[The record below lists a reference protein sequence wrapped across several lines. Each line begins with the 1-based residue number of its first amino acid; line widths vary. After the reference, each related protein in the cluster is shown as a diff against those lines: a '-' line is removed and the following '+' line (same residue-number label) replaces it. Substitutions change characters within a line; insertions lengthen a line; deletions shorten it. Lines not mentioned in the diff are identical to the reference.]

1 MVRGFVRGGQKLAAI
16 APVALLLLAVGG
28 CAVKHPVTNL
38 VRGKQLFVTKCGV
51 CHTLSHANTTGPVGP
66 NLDVAFRQ
74 DRADGIKTASIEGLV
89 DNWILLAQGL
99 IGSIG
104 ALAFLIAFMY
114 KIVAVDPRSVMEAK
128 RWIGRIV
135 FGTIGVEVAGTLTH
149 AIVSSIPGGVH

>member
-1 MVRGFVRGGQKLAAI
+1 MA
-16 APVALLLLAVGG
+16 
-28 CAVKHPVTNL
+28 
-38 VRGKQLFVTKCGV
+38 QLK
-51 CHTLSHANTTGPVGP
+51 
-66 NLDVAFRQ
+66 
-74 DRADGIKTASIEGLV
+74 GLV

-149 AIVSSIPGGVH
+149 AIIASIPGGVH

>member
-1 MVRGFVRGGQKLAAI
+1 VSEVV
-16 APVALLLLAVGG
+16 PVAEL
-28 CAVKHPVTNL
+28 K
-38 VRGKQLFVTKCGV
+38 
-51 CHTLSHANTTGPVGP
+51 
-66 NLDVAFRQ
+66 
-74 DRADGIKTASIEGLV
+74 GLV

-149 AIVSSIPGGVH
+149 AIIASIPGGVH

>member
-1 MVRGFVRGGQKLAAI
+1 MSELK
-16 APVALLLLAVGG
+16 
-28 CAVKHPVTNL
+28 
-38 VRGKQLFVTKCGV
+38 
-51 CHTLSHANTTGPVGP
+51 
-66 NLDVAFRQ
+66 
-74 DRADGIKTASIEGLV
+74 GLV

-135 FGTIGVEVAGTLTH
+135 FGTIGVAGTLTH
-149 AIVSSIPGGVH
+149 AIISSIPGGVH

>member
-1 MVRGFVRGGQKLAAI
+1 VSEV
-16 APVALLLLAVGG
+16 V
-28 CAVKHPVTNL
+28 PVT
-38 VRGKQLFVTKCGV
+38 QLK
-51 CHTLSHANTTGPVGP
+51 S
-66 NLDVAFRQ
+66 
-74 DRADGIKTASIEGLV
+74 LV

-104 ALAFLIAFMY
+104 ALAFLVAFLY

-149 AIVSSIPGGVH
+149 AIIASIPGGVH

>member
-1 MVRGFVRGGQKLAAI
+1 
-16 APVALLLLAVGG
+16 VAEL
-28 CAVKHPVTNL
+28 K
-38 VRGKQLFVTKCGV
+38 
-51 CHTLSHANTTGPVGP
+51 
-66 NLDVAFRQ
+66 
-74 DRADGIKTASIEGLV
+74 GLV

-114 KIVAVDPRSVMEAK
+114 KIVAVDPRGVMEAK

-149 AIVSSIPGGVH
+149 AIIASIPVGVH

>member
-1 MVRGFVRGGQKLAAI
+1 MESL
-16 APVALLLLAVGG
+16 
-28 CAVKHPVTNL
+28 
-38 VRGKQLFVTKCGV
+38 KQL
-51 CHTLSHANTTGPVGP
+51 
-66 NLDVAFRQ
+66 
-74 DRADGIKTASIEGLV
+74 I

-114 KIVAVDPRSVMEAK
+114 KIIAIEPRSVMEAK

-149 AIVSSIPGGVH
+149 ALISTIPSNIH